1 MTTLT
6 IAMTTITANTTG
18 TAMAIVVVRDEPKI
32 MQIVNKVCQLTLIQ
46 VLLFCNQIIVTN
58 K

>member
-1 MTTLT
+1 
-6 IAMTTITANTTG
+6 MTTITANITG
-18 TAMAIVVVRDEPKI
+18 TVMAIVVVRGEPKI
-32 MQIVNKVCQLTLIQ
+32 MQIINKVCQLMLIQ